1 MNCYDVPSL
10 LGEKMRRRDFIRGL
24 GGAAATWPLAVRAQQ
39 DERVRRIGVL
49 VASPADDAESQ
60 ARVAAFKEGL
70 AQLGWTEG
78 RNVRIDTRWATTNAD
93 DLRKHA
99 AELAASTPDVLVG
112 ASGTTTVAAL
122 LQATRTVPIVF
133 AIVVDPVGAGF
144 VASLAR
150 PGGNATGFTMFEYG
164 MSGKWLELLKQIAP
178 GVTRAAVLRDP
189 AIASGIGQFG
199 AIQAVAPS
207 LRVELSPVDVR
218 DAPEIE
224 RAVTAFAG
232 IENGGLVVTA
242 SPSGTVHRELI
253 IALAARH
260 KLPAVYWQRFYKASG
275 GLMSYGPDLLDQY
288 RRAAGYVDRI
298 LKGEKPADLPVQAPT
313 KYELVINLKTAKAL
327 GLTVP
332 PSLLARADEI
342 IE

>member
-1 MNCYDVPSL
+1 M
-10 LGEKMRRRDFIRGL
+10 
-24 GGAAATWPLAVRAQQ
+24 
-39 DERVRRIGVL
+39 
-49 VASPADDAESQ
+49 
-60 ARVAAFKEGL
+60 
-70 AQLGWTEG
+70 
-78 RNVRIDTRWATTNAD
+78 
-93 DLRKHA
+93 
-99 AELAASTPDVLVG
+99 
-112 ASGTTTVAAL
+112 
-122 LQATRTVPIVF
+122 
-133 AIVVDPVGAGF
+133 
-144 VASLAR
+144 
-150 PGGNATGFTMFEYG
+150 
-164 MSGKWLELLKQIAP
+164 
-178 GVTRAAVLRDP
+178 TRAAVLRDP

-260 KLPAVYWQRFYKASG
+260 KLPAVYWQRFYDTSG

-327 GLTVP
+327 GLERAAVAARPRRRGDRMKRREFIT
-332 PSLLARADEI
+332 LLGWRGGDVAGRGARTAK
-342 IE
+342 

>member
-1 MNCYDVPSL
+1 M
-10 LGEKMRRRDFIRGL
+10 
-24 GGAAATWPLAVRAQQ
+24 
-39 DERVRRIGVL
+39 RRIGVL

-260 KLPAVYWQRFYKASG
+260 KLPAVYWQRFYRASG

-313 KYELVINLKTAKAL
+313 KYELVINLKTAKTL
-327 GLTVP
+327 GLNVP